1 MDSYKRFTATP
12 EKQALVEKIDSGFE
26 KIKEQFNREADKFI
40 KVPDSVVKMQTKNFN
55 YLMDQSKGQIKLF
68 LGEMIKSKDPIADN
82 LISKI
87 HGIIERAS
95 DSEPHFLY
103 FTTAVYKETESAV
116 SEVIKELYLLGG
128 QVRK

>member
-1 MDSYKRFTATP
+1 
-12 EKQALVEKIDSGFE
+12 
-26 KIKEQFNREADKFI
+26 
-40 KVPDSVVKMQTKNFN
+40 MQTKNFN
-55 YLMDQSKGQIKLF
+55 YLIDQSKGQIKLF